1 MSQIISCIDDVS
13 CHQAVCEYSAWV
25 AQQLAAPVVLLH
37 VMDELKQPAVST
49 SELSGNIGLDSREH
63 LLQQLAD
70 LDAARAKIALQHG
83 HVLLDQAAEKLRAL
97 GIAEVTQKLRHG
109 ELADTLLEMEHDVRL
124 AVLGL
129 HGEKSANALTQV
141 GSQLETVIRTLH
153 RPLLLTPAEY
163 VEPRSAMLAFD
174 NSATA
179 IKGVE
184 LLAKSRLFQGM
195 PVHVVMVDADSAA
208 NWERLQWAKSSLEA
222 GGHEAHIALRTGA
235 VEQTLHA
242 YQAEHNIDLMV
253 MGAFGHSRIRQF
265 LVGSTTMAMLKSSST
280 PTLVLR

>member
-13 CHQAVCEYSAWV
+13 CHQAVCEYSAW
-25 AQQLAAPVVLLH
+25 AARQLSAPVTLLH
-37 VMDELKQPAVST
+37 VLDDVKQPSA

-63 LLQQLAD
+63 LLQQLAE
-70 LDAARAKIALQHG
+70 LDAARAKVALQHG
-83 HVLLDQAAEKLRAL
+83 HVLLDQAAQKLRDL
-97 GIAEVTQKLRHG
+97 GVSEAAQKLRHG

-129 HGEKSANALTQV
+129 HGADSANALSQV
-141 GSQLETVIRTLH
+141 GSQLETVIRTVH

-174 NSATA
+174 NSATG

-184 LLAKSRLFQGM
+184 MLAKSPLFHGM
-195 PVHVVMVDADSAA
+195 PVHVVMVDADTAA
-208 NWERLQWAKSSLEA
+208 NWERLKWAKAALEE
-222 GGHEAHIALRTGA
+222 GGHEAHIALRAGA
-235 VEQTLHA
+235 VEHTLHA
-242 YQAEHNIDLMV
+242 YQAEHSIDLMV

-265 LVGSTTMAMLKSSST
+265 LVGSTTMAMLKTSRT

>member
-13 CHQAVCEYSAWV
+13 CHQAVCEYSAW
-25 AQQLAAPVVLLH
+25 AARQLSAPVMALH
-37 VMDELKQPAVST
+37 VLDDMPQPQQ
-49 SELSGNIGLDSREH
+49 SELSGNIGLGSREQ

-70 LDAARAKIALQHG
+70 LDAARSKIALQHG
-83 HVLLDQAAEKLRAL
+83 HVLLDQAADKLRSL
-97 GIAEVTQKLRHG
+97 GVAEVSQKLRHG
-109 ELADTLLEMEHDVRL
+109 ELAETLLAMENDVRL

-129 HGEKSANALTQV
+129 HGEHSANALTQV
-141 GSQLETVIRTLH
+141 GGQLETVIRTVH
-153 RPLLLTPAEY
+153 RPLLLTPADY
-163 VEPRSAMLAFD
+163 QEPRSAMLAFD

-184 LLAKSRLFQGM
+184 LLAKSPLFQGM
-195 PVHVVMVDADSAA
+195 PVHVVMVDADTAA
-208 NWERLQWAKSSLEA
+208 NWERLKWAQSLLEA
-222 GGHEAHIALRTGA
+222 GGHEAHIALRAGA

-265 LVGSTTMAMLKSSST
+265 LVGSTTMSMLKSSRT